1 METLDDVLASD
12 LNVYKNIL
20 EIIMNYNSTFTVYP
34 FVGVQLVW
42 SFTN

>member
-20 EIIMNYNSTFTVYP
+20 EIIMNYNSTFTVYL